1 MLWMIIFFFLLTIY
15 YWGYKLWSVLCNT
28 TFLLSQSLMLYLLCN
43 LSPWQDMKTNCE
55 KRCASILVVSTWNL
69 ALMNRS
75 TSDMVLNF
83 LDLHLAQTSYHQKIC
98 STNFALVPRLR
109 LNASDLE
116 NYWHW
121 NVSTRICF
129 SQTLHFHISRLL
141 IFHSRFFIFV
151 LQAFWIVAF
160 LKNFLMTSWLRQF
173 DVCLIQSYWK
183 SKFFNIG
190 LKFRNISPDSSPISS
205 WK

>member
-1 MLWMIIFFFLLTIY
+1 MTSCDWCCAILS
-15 YWGYKLWSVLCNT
+15 YWVNHRCYFYCAICHSDKIWKQIV
-28 TFLLSQSLMLYLLCN
+28 
-43 LSPWQDMKTNCE
+43 K
-55 KRCASILVVSTWNL
+55 KRCASILVASTLNL

-75 TSDMVLNF
+75 TYADIVLNF

-129 SQTLHFHISRLL
+129 SQTLHFYISRLL
-141 IFHSRFFIFV
+141 ILHSRFFIFV
-151 LQAFWIVAF
+151 LQAFGIVVF

-183 SKFFNIG
+183 SKFFNTG
-190 LKFRNISPDSSPISS
+190 LKFCNISLDSSSISS